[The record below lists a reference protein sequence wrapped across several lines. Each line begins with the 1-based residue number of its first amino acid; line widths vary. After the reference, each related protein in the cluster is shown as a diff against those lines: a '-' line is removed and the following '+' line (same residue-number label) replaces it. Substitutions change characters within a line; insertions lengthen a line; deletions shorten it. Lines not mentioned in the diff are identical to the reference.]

1 MFTFLPFIYV
11 GVPFFTFFCWWGW
24 AACCFGEKMGGLTR
38 HGLRPCS
45 VDLDPLLS
53 CSLRP
58 FSLLLAKLPSA
69 LNDYFCFV
77 MNVVML
83 EDEYTPPWG
92 SAGKL
97 CHLVAMRV
105 EWFYEFL
112 AWVMQHENT
121 SSSWWNTG
129 ENV

>member
-1 MFTFLPFIYV
+1 
-11 GVPFFTFFCWWGW
+11 
-24 AACCFGEKMGGLTR
+24 MGGLTR

-83 EDEYTPPWG
+83 EDEYTPP
-92 SAGKL
+92 
-97 CHLVAMRV
+97 
-105 EWFYEFL
+105 
-112 AWVMQHENT
+112 
-121 SSSWWNTG
+121 
-129 ENV
+129 